1 MNDIMKNTTIYKT
14 LKASVEKE
22 RKYHNRNDCFIPVS
36 IVILLI
42 IIFCVNCI
50 KPIYTYFVGTQESL
64 GRFLAALGVIAI
76 SILIAIIVS
85 CFIGIMVETIIYKIY
100 YTLKFRYLI
109 AENYD
114 KLVNEYK
121 NHINFVYLKFL
132 NYQDDSVIH
141 K

>member
-36 IVILLI
+36 IVILLT

-50 KPIYTYFVGTQESL
+50 KPIYTYVAGTQESF
-64 GRFLAALGVIAI
+64 GRFVAGMAVVTI
-76 SILIAIIVS
+76 SIIIAVCVS
-85 CFIGIMVETIIYKIY
+85 CFIGVMVETIIYKIY
-100 YTLKFRYLI
+100 YALKFRYLI
-109 AENYD
+109 SENYD

-132 NYQDDSVIH
+132 NHQDDPVIH